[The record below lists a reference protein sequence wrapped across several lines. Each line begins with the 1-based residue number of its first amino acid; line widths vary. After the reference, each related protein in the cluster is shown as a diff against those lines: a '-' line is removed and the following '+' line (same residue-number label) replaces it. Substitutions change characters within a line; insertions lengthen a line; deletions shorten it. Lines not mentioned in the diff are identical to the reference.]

1 LETRRNEGS
10 ETWHRLLAWDRG
22 QAPSQR
28 LTAHILREEGFNS
41 IDPIHPL
48 GGLDGAKD
56 VICERDGKKWIAAA
70 YFPRGQQTFHVIK
83 KKLRDDLKDIDSNN
97 VDGVVFV
104 TNQELKLSERQQL
117 KGNINEGIE
126 IEIFHLER
134 IASILDRPRCYAFRL
149 DYLDIA
155 MTKEEQFS
163 FMAEFSAQVED
174 LNVKSELMLALI
186 NKSESLTAEFH
197 AALEKIYKHE
207 PISNQKI
214 VEAVLLTRIRPFGLQ
229 ARAEVDLHK
238 CSKCDFGFL
247 FQIQSSYSINSIY
260 RNGLNSELG
269 VVCTKCGNAD
279 KILIPLM

>member
-1 LETRRNEGS
+1 MATRRNEGS
-10 ETWHRLLAWDRG
+10 ETWHRLIEWDRG

-41 IDPIHPL
+41 IDPVHPL
-48 GGLDGAKD
+48 GGPDGAKD
-56 VICERDGKKWIAAA
+56 VICERNGKKWIAAVF
-70 YFPRGQQTFHVIK
+70 FPRGQKTFNAIK
-83 KKLRDDLKDIDSNN
+83 KKLNDDLKDVELSS
-97 VDGVVFV
+97 VDGIVFV
-104 TNQELKLSERQQL
+104 TNQELKLSERQKL
-117 KGNINEGIE
+117 KDDIDEGIE

-134 IASILDRPRCYAFRL
+134 IASILDRPRCYGIRL
-149 DYLDIA
+149 EFLDIA
-155 MTKEEQFS
+155 MTKEEQVS
-163 FMAEFSAQVED
+163 FMDAVFSQVED
-174 LNVKSELMLALI
+174 LSVKSEVMLTLI